1 MSAGFQQSVSACNE
15 INAISDQQLEALEN
29 IAASLSPFKDPS
41 DELSIVIH
49 NINAGER

>member
-1 MSAGFQQSVSACNE
+1 MSAGFQQSAAACKE

-29 IAASLSPFKDPS
+29 IPDSRPFKDPS